1 MEQLV
6 YNFYKIDK
14 NDYLW
19 DAYGIQNAYG
29 GHSLLPL
36 WEAKYMIDVLDPSI
50 TFHISD
56 DEDRY
61 LQIKDI
67 NNTDITHTFTY
78 YMQFKFLPELY
89 KYLTKQKVICSEI
102 IDGFYSNNGPGEKT
116 YEEVSTHLKKYLNID
131 KDPRDLV
138 SIRETY
144 PAVERT
150 IIKKELWMDFLRKKK
165 LYVFASQNDFN
176 ELRTWITTISRGID
190 YESMHEYLL
199 GRAAFTEHT

>member
-19 DAYGIQNAYG
+19 DEFGSQNAYG

-36 WEAKYMIDVLDPSI
+36 WEAKYIIDVLDPSI

-78 YMQFKFLPELY
+78 YMQFKFLPELF
-89 KYLTKQKVICSEI
+89 KYLNKQKDICNKI
-102 IDGFYSNNGPGEKT
+102 IDGFFHQHTEEKT
-116 YEEVSTHLKKYLNID
+116 YEEVSAHLKKYFNID
-131 KDPRDLV
+131 KDPRELV
-138 SIRETY
+138 SIRGE
-144 PAVERT
+144 PT
-150 IIKKELWMDFLRKKK
+150 IIGKESWMDFLRKKRID
-165 LYVFASQNDFN
+165 VFASQNDFN
-176 ELRTWITTISRGID
+176 ELRRWITTISCGIN
-190 YESMHEYLL
+190 YESMQEYLL
-199 GRAAFTEHT
+199 GRASFAEHT

>member
-19 DAYGIQNAYG
+19 DGYG
-29 GHSLLPL
+29 GYSLLPL
-36 WEAKYMIDVLDPSI
+36 WEAKYIIDVLDPSI
-50 TFHISD
+50 TFDISD

-78 YMQFKFLPELY
+78 YMQFKFLPELF
-89 KYLTKQKVICSEI
+89 KYLNKQKDICGEI
-102 IDGFYSNNGPGEKT
+102 ISGFSCTSCPGEKT
-116 YEEVSTHLKKYLNID
+116 YEEVSAHLKKYFNID
-131 KDPRDLV
+131 KDPRELV
-138 SIRETY
+138 SISENGAST
-144 PAVERT
+144 T
-150 IIKKELWMDFLRKKK
+150 ITKSSWMDFLRKKK

-176 ELRTWITTISRGID
+176 DLRTWITKISCGIN
-190 YESMHEYLL
+190 YESMQEYLL

>member
-14 NDYLW
+14 NDYLL
-19 DAYGIQNAYG
+19 DEFGVQNAYG
-29 GHSLLPL
+29 GYSLLPL
-36 WEAKYMIDVLDPSI
+36 WNAKYIIDVLEPSI

-61 LQIKDI
+61 LQIKNI

-78 YMQFKFLPELY
+78 YMQFKFLPELF
-89 KYLTKQKVICSEI
+89 KYLTKQKVICNKI
-102 IDGFYSNNGPGEKT
+102 ITGFYSNNGGGEKT
-116 YEEVSTHLKKYLNID
+116 YEEVSAHLKKYFNID
-131 KDPRDLV
+131 KDPRELV
-138 SIRETY
+138 SIRGE
-144 PAVERT
+144 PT
-150 IIKKELWMDFLRKKK
+150 IIGKESWIDFLRKKRID
-165 LYVFASQNDFN
+165 VFASQNDFN
-176 ELRTWITTISRGID
+176 ELRTWITKISCGIN

>member
-14 NDYLW
+14 NDYLL
-19 DAYGIQNAYG
+19 DEYG
-29 GHSLLPL
+29 GYSLLPL
-36 WEAKYMIDVLDPSI
+36 WEAKYIIDVLDPSI

-89 KYLTKQKVICSEI
+89 KYLTKQKVICNKI
-102 IDGFYSNNGPGEKT
+102 INGFSPVSCCPPRENT
-116 YEEVSTHLKKYLNID
+116 YEEVSAHLKKYFNID
-131 KDPRDLV
+131 KDPRELV
-138 SIRETY
+138 SIRGE
-144 PAVERT
+144 PT
-150 IIKKELWMDFLRKKK
+150 IIGKESWMDFLRKKRVD
-165 LYVFASQNDFN
+165 VFASQNDFN
-176 ELRTWITTISRGID
+176 ELRGWIYAISRGIN
-190 YESMHEYLL
+190 YESMQEYLL
-199 GRAAFTEHT
+199 GRAAFTEYT

>member
-14 NDYLW
+14 NDYLL
-19 DAYGIQNAYG
+19 DEYG
-29 GHSLLPL
+29 GYSLLPL
-36 WEAKYMIDVLDPSI
+36 WEAKYIIDVLDPSI

-56 DEDRY
+56 DEGRY

-78 YMQFKFLPELY
+78 YMQFKFLPELF
-89 KYLTKQKVICSEI
+89 KYLTKQKVICNKI
-102 IDGFYSNNGPGEKT
+102 ISGFSCTSCPGENT
-116 YEEVSTHLKKYLNID
+116 YEEVSAHLKKYFNID
-131 KDPRDLV
+131 SDPRELV
-138 SIRETY
+138 SISVSAGE
-144 PAVERT
+144 PT
-150 IIKKELWMDFLRKKK
+150 IIGKESWMDFLRKKK

-176 ELRTWITTISRGID
+176 ELRGWIYAISRGIN
-190 YESMHEYLL
+190 YESMQEYLL